1 MRGALRFLGLA
12 RKAGALVTGEE
23 NARLAVRSGRARLLV
38 VSADASD
45 NARKRAEDFVKGTNV
60 PLAVLPLTK
69 EDVSS
74 ATGRPGCSMAVFTD
88 KGLAAAFLKALAAE
102 YGEDYS
108 PLAGLLG

>member
-1 MRGALRFLGLA
+1 MTKALGLLGLA

-23 NARLAVRSGRARLLV
+23 KAGLAVRNGQAKLLV
-38 VSADASD
+38 VSADASA

-60 PLAVLPLTK
+60 PLAALPLTK

-88 KGLAAAFLKALAAE
+88 KGLAAAFLKARAAE
-102 YGEDYS
+102 YGEDDL
-108 PLAGLLG
+108 PLAELLG

>member
-1 MRGALRFLGLA
+1 MSKALGYLGLA
-12 RKAGALVTGEE
+12 RKAGALVTGED

-45 NARKRAEDFVKGTNV
+45 NARRRAEVFVKGTNV
-60 PLAVLPLTK
+60 PLAALPLTK

-88 KGLAAAFLKALAAE
+88 RGLAAAFLKALAAE
-102 YGEDYS
+102 YGEAYS
-108 PLAGLLG
+108 PLAELLG

>member
-1 MRGALRFLGLA
+1 MNKALGFLGLA

-23 NARLAVRSGRARLLV
+23 NARLAVRSGRAKLLV

-60 PLAVLPLTK
+60 PLAALPLTK

-88 KGLAAAFLKALAAE
+88 TGLAAGFLKALAAE

-108 PLAGLLG
+108 GLTEYLG

>member
-1 MRGALRFLGLA
+1 MHFGPFYPVFLVHISGDADGAQA
-12 RKAGALVTGEE
+12 
-23 NARLAVRSGRARLLV
+23 
-38 VSADASD
+38 SA

-60 PLAVLPLTK
+60 PLTALPLTK
-69 EDVSS
+69 EAVSS

-108 PLAGLLG
+108 PLAELLG

>member
-12 RKAGALVTGEE
+12 RKAGALVTGED

-38 VSADASD
+38 VSADASA

-60 PLAVLPLTK
+60 PLAALPLTK
-69 EDVSS
+69 ADISS

-102 YGEDYS
+102 YGEDGL
-108 PLAGLLG
+108 PLAELLG